1 MATFTHI
8 KLEDT
13 TLRRMGKFSKK
24 TRNGQTFMSIKFS
37 NATVGPVTK
46 QDNNNSITAVT
57 RSQAVIMHNNTNST
71 LSQAVIRPN
80 NNTGTQSSLSQN
92 SIIAAAVQQ
101 SNSITAAAIKA
112 SLNPSRSM
120 QVQIQGICCQ
130 SCNFQATDLSL
141 LERHFKLTHKIE
153 SLLSI
158 KECFIPLAHVNQ
170 FTTPHLENQENNNDI
185 DMDDPKE
192 GHDLNLKF
200 CSHCEKSFMNGRSL
214 KFHIKSA
221 HTKSSKRLFLYKMP
235 HFTR

>member
-13 TLRRMGKFSKK
+13 TLRRMGQFSKK

-37 NATVGPVTK
+37 NAKVGPMTK

-57 RSQAVIMHNNTNST
+57 RSQAVTRPNNTNST
-71 LSQAVIRPN
+71 LSQAVIRTN
-80 NNTGTQSSLSQN
+80 NATGTQSSNQN
-92 SIIAAAVQQ
+92 SSITAAASQE
-101 SNSITAAAIKA
+101 SDRITAAAIKA

-141 LERHFKLTHKIE
+141 LERHFKLSHKIE

-170 FTTPHLENQENNNDI
+170 FSTPHLENQENNNDI
-185 DMDDPKE
+185 NDPEE
-192 GHDLNLKF
+192 GLSLNLKF
-200 CSHCEKSFMNGRSL
+200 CSHCQKSFMNERSL

-221 HTKSSKRLFLYKMP
+221 HTRFSKRLFVYKMP

>member
-13 TLRRMGKFSKK
+13 TLRRMVQFSKK

-37 NATVGPVTK
+37 NAKVGPMTK

-57 RSQAVIMHNNTNST
+57 RSQAVTRPNNTNST
-71 LSQAVIRPN
+71 LSQAVISTN
-80 NNTGTQSSLSQN
+80 NATGTQSSLNQN
-92 SIIAAAVQQ
+92 SSITAAAFKE
-101 SNSITAAAIKA
+101 SDRITAAAIKA

-141 LERHFKLTHKIE
+141 LERHFKLSHKIE

-158 KECFIPLAHVNQ
+158 KECFFPLAHVNQ
-170 FTTPHLENQENNNDI
+170 FSTPHLENQENNNDI
-185 DMDDPKE
+185 NDPEE
-192 GHDLNLKF
+192 GLSLNLKF
-200 CSHCEKSFMNGRSL
+200 CSHCQKSFMNERSL

-221 HTKSSKRLFLYKMP
+221 HTRFSKRLFVYKMP